1 MIIMVVAAVSGVFFL
16 KIFLVDDVNNEEV
29 NSLGSS
35 IASIANAIQIQV
47 MNWIYSEVAVWL
59 TNRENHRTDT
69 QYEDSLI
76 AKLFAFQVTFIDLI
90 IIVDS

>member
-16 KIFLVDDVNNEEV
+16 KIFLVDDVDNEEV